1 MEKAAA
7 AILSWL
13 TGAWVVVLVPI
24 FAFFFPKDG
33 EHVVSTVERLIASA
47 DGAGCGERRS
57 ETSTSCSASMCRIT
71 FVVWTAVFL
80 IGGVPYAVPLA
91 ALGGALEF
99 IPVVGPA
106 AAGLVVMVASLVAG
120 YSHPFL
126 LLGFLI
132 AWRLIQDYVT
142 SPLVMGRGVQ
152 LHPALVIFGS
162 SRAARSR
169 GWRGCSFPFP
179 SWRRRE

>member
-1 MEKAAA
+1 
-7 AILSWL
+7 
-13 TGAWVVVLVPI
+13 
-24 FAFFFPKDG
+24 
-33 EHVVSTVERLIASA
+33 
-47 DGAGCGERRS
+47 
-57 ETSTSCSASMCRIT
+57 MCRIT

-99 IPVVGPA
+99 SPVVGPA